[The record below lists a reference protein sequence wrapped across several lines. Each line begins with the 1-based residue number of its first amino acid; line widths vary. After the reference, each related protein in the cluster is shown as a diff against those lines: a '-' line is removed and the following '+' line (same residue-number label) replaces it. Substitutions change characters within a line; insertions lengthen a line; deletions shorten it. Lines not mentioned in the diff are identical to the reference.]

1 MCNPLAAGVVMGG
14 ATGANFIQG
23 SQAARAQN
31 RFGKAQYAAN
41 KEEAIKA
48 MVESFKGGQ
57 TRISQER
64 VSTAQALQE
73 LTRQAAEARGTVK
86 AQSSTVSG
94 NSVDALIDDYTR
106 QEAIREEVLST
117 NLANTETEII
127 QGFDVIRSNTE
138 SRIRSGIPQPVQQP
152 SFLNAAIQ
160 IGSSALGAYGM
171 AGGFKP

>member
-1 MCNPLAAGVVMGG
+1 MGG
-14 ATGANFIQG
+14 ATGANFLQG

-31 RFGKAQYAAN
+31 KFGKAQYAAN

-57 TRISQER
+57 TRINQER
-64 VSTAQALQE
+64 LSTSQALQE
-73 LTRQAAEARGTVK
+73 LSRQAAEARGAVK
-86 AQSSTVSG
+86 ASSTSVSG
-94 NSVDALIDDYTR
+94 NSVDALIADYTR

-117 NLANTETEII
+117 NLANTETEIT
-127 QGFDVIRSNTE
+127 QGFDVIRANTE

-160 IGSSALGAYGM
+160 IGAAGLGAYGA
-171 AGGFKP
+171 AGGFKQ